1 MNLEEQRDKI
11 IEELEKLNDKV
22 ERQLSFGRM
31 FYVGIIYGIGFFIGS
46 AILATVALGIL
57 APVFGEIDLVRDIFT
72 RGNMFGR

>member
-11 IEELEKLNDKV
+11 IDELIKLNEKV

-31 FYVGIIYGIGFFIGS
+31 FYVGIIYGVGFFIGS
-46 AILATVALGIL
+46 AILATIALGVL
-57 APVFGEIDLVRDIFT
+57 APIFGDIPFVHDIFT